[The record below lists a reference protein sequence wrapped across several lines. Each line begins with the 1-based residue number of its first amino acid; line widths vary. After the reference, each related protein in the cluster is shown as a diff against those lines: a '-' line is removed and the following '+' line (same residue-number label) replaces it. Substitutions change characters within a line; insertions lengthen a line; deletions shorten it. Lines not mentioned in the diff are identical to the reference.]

1 MNFNKR
7 IFVSSILTIMVLFWL
22 SSSALANSVS
32 QDTVSTKTYVS
43 ENANLSFGFN
53 MIDYVSKT
61 SGKTETR
68 DPQYQKLSACLRD
81 DSAKSL
87 NDSGCLKAGYKFVS
101 SVNSIVNFVLIILFI
116 FAFFK
121 FVWKLFGWEGW
132 GWGGSPFGGSP
143 FWWGGGWDSWFS
155 FSSLL
160 KKAGWELLV
169 IVVLFWIWFWIF
181 ADIKNITAYIMDA
194 ISSSVELQSEAK

>member
-22 SSSALANSVS
+22 SSSTLATNVS

-68 DPQYQKLSACLRD
+68 DPQYQKLSSCLRD
-81 DSAKSL
+81 DSSKSL

-121 FVWKLFGWEGW
+121 FVWKLFGWDGW
-132 GWGGSPFGGSP
+132 GGGGSPFGGSP
-143 FWWGGGWDSWFS
+143 FWGWGGWDSWFS

>member
-7 IFVSSILTIMVLFWL
+7 IFVSSILAIMVLFWL

-68 DPQYQKLSACLRD
+68 DPQYQKLSSCLRD

-121 FVWKLFGWEGW
+121 FVWKLFWWDGW
-132 GWGGSPFGGSP
+132 GGGGSPFGGSP
-143 FWWGGGWDSWFS
+143 FWGWGGWDSWFS

-194 ISSSVELQSEAK
+194 ISSSVELQSEPN